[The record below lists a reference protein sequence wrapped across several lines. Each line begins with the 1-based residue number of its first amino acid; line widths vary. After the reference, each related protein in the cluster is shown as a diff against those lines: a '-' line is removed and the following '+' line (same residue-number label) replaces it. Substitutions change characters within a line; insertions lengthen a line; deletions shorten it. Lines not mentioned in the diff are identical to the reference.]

1 MFPLQSLPKLTTSK
15 KEKKKSSSGVST
27 PTSSGN
33 VSDAGENVRPSKLL
47 LEEGSKGAATQTKDP
62 NADARALELVQKDPK
77 AAKESLAV
85 LEQQLSLVLEY
96 AVSELSFHLKVL
108 QTNHCLLV
116 ICSG

>member
-1 MFPLQSLPKLTTSK
+1 MFPLQSLPKLTTTTTK

-33 VSDAGENVRPSKLL
+33 VSDAGETVRPFRSLLDDNSK
-47 LEEGSKGAATQTKDP
+47 ATSKDP
-62 NADARALELVQKDPK
+62 KADARALELVQTDPK

-96 AVSELSFHLKVL
+96 AVSVA
-108 QTNHCLLV
+108 
-116 ICSG
+116 